1 MMLFQWIAL
10 TGALF
15 FLGMILYA
23 VYRGKLRE
31 AYALL
36 WIFAAVGVGVLAAFP
51 ALLDRLALLLGI
63 KTPAFALLL
72 CMTGGMLLLLFQIT
86 LIISA
91 QNEKITRLM
100 QEIALLKEKLSGR
113 K

>member
-1 MMLFQWIAL
+1 MMLFQGIAL

-15 FLGMILYA
+15 FLGMIFYA
-23 VYRGKLRE
+23 VYRDKLRE

-36 WIFAAVGVGVLAAFP
+36 WILVAVVTAGLAVVPSLLERLAA
-51 ALLDRLALLLGI
+51 LLGI